1 MEIAGALPVD
11 RNLPA
16 IPALAAKAELS
27 TRCASILH
35 RHLERFR
42 LMAISERV
50 ITRRLK

>member
-1 MEIAGALPVD
+1 MEIVATLPVD
-11 RNLPA
+11 RNFPA
-16 IPALAAKAELS
+16 VPAVAAKAELS
-27 TRCASILH
+27 TCCASILH